1 MRGTRAYS
9 GVDLYTGVGRT
20 INIEAGVIQSDEP
33 CVAEGLPIFSP
44 GLIDLQVN
52 GYGGHDLNDGDL
64 SACKVEALS
73 EALCRVGIA
82 AYFPTL
88 ITADEP
94 NICKRLSAIQEAT
107 ERLPYSRQMIAG
119 IHIEGPSIS
128 SKDGPRGAHPRRHIR
143 SPSIEEFENWQEAAG
158 GLVAMI
164 TIAPELGGAIDYLR
178 EIAKRGVIVSLGH
191 SDASEEDIYKATDAG
206 ARMSTHLGNGL
217 SASLPRHPNLVW
229 AQLAEDRLS
238 ASLILDGH
246 HLPSSTAQVII
257 RAKGIE
263 RVVLVSDSVKF
274 AGMPPGRY
282 SSAIGGDVE
291 VSSDG
296 RVSIFGTQFLAG
308 SGVSL
313 LEIISNFNNLTGL
326 PFSDAVTMA
335 TKNPAKFLNRSVDLK
350 PGKRAD
356 FILFDLDYDTGIVQ
370 PRDII
375 FGGESMMQ

>member
-33 CVAEGLPIFSP
+33 CMEEGLPIFSP

-64 SACKVEALS
+64 SAGKVEALS

-88 ITADEP
+88 ITANEP

-128 SKDGPRGAHPRRHIR
+128 SKDGPRGAHPRQHIR
-143 SPSIEEFENWQEAAG
+143 SPSMEEFENWQEAAG

-164 TIAPELGGAIDYLR
+164 TIAPELDGAIDYLR

-217 SASLPRHPNLVW
+217 SATLPRHPNVVW

-282 SSAIGGDVE
+282 SSPIGGDVE
-291 VSSDG
+291 VSGNG

-313 LEIISNFNNLTGL
+313 LEIICNFSNLTEL
-326 PFSDAVTMA
+326 PFSAAVTMA
-335 TKNPAKFLNRSVDLK
+335 TENPAKFLNRSVDLK

-356 FILFDLDYDTGIVQ
+356 FILFDLDSDTGAVQ

-375 FGGESMMQ
+375 FGGESVMQ

>member
-33 CVAEGLPIFSP
+33 CVEEGLPIFSP

-64 SACKVEALS
+64 SAGKVEALS

-88 ITADEP
+88 ITANEP
-94 NICKRLSAIQEAT
+94 DICQRLSAIQEAT

-128 SKDGPRGAHPRRHIR
+128 SKDGPRGAHPRQHIR
-143 SPSIEEFENWQEAAG
+143 SPSMEEFENWQEAAG

-164 TIAPELGGAIDYLR
+164 TIAPELDGAIDYLR

-217 SASLPRHPNLVW
+217 SATLPRHPNVVW

-246 HLPSSTAQVII
+246 HLPSSTAQVMI

-282 SSAIGGDVE
+282 SSPIGGDIE
-291 VSSDG
+291 VSGNG

-313 LEIISNFNNLTGL
+313 LEIICNFSNLTEL
-326 PFSDAVTMA
+326 PFSAAVTMA
-335 TKNPAKFLNRSVDLK
+335 TENPAKFLNRSVNLK

-356 FILFDLDYDTGIVQ
+356 FILFDLDSDTGVVQ

-375 FGGESMMQ
+375 FGGESVMQ